1 MNAVYERE
9 WRSYFH
15 SPIGYIFVAVFT
27 ALCSFFFVN
36 GALMYQTANL
46 NIIFSNINIVYLFL
60 VSILTMPLFTNERS
74 RKTDQLLLTSPVK
87 IINIV
92 WGKYFAALTV
102 LGITLFL
109 SLIYPAILNIF
120 GNPSPFEMLGAY
132 IGFVLLWSSFI
143 AIGMFISATTE
154 NQMIAAVITF
164 GVLLVV
170 FYMNSF
176 AANVSNEKLMT
187 VVRWF
192 SLMDKY
198 SEFETGILNISSV
211 VYYLSFAFVFV
222 FLTSQVI
229 KRRQYSDTKLRINN
243 LIVTATVIAGV
254 ILVNAI
260 ISAIAMKLPLKIDL
274 TRNRV
279 YEYSEQTKEVLD
291 SLESDIQIYALYP
304 ETVDNSYVNT
314 VREYLDRYKKMND
327 KIKVVYKDPYEE
339 PAFVRQYGDDV
350 TVGSLVVTNGDRVR
364 IVPFDKL
371 YRQSQFT
378 GTTLIDAEKQL
389 TSAIRYVGG
398 KGNAAKVYFVKGHNE
413 YAGAD
418 SALAAELENEG
429 YTVDEITISKD
440 GIPED
445 ANLIVFL
452 APSVDISAQ
461 ERDAMDAYLLDG
473 GKAAFVLSP
482 GTPSLERLNT
492 YIAEWGI
499 SVNNDFVVENDS
511 SRAFRSQTG
520 VPVPAPEMHKHATT
534 EKLLDSDIAFISP
547 NSCGFTL
554 NKNNTQNANVTS
566 LLKTS
571 EDSWGITDL
580 ETLSADKQD
589 GAIAGPITVS
599 AIAEKSSAGSGKVF
613 VLGSLQAA
621 ESPGIL
627 TDSSYCNGDF
637 ILNVCSYL
645 TEKGDALNIRAKII
659 SSSTLTMT
667 EQQIKIISVIIQYI
681 IPIAVL
687 LAGMAIWLRRRHL

>member
-132 IGFVLLWSSFI
+132 IGFILLWSSFI

-176 AANVSNEKLMT
+176 AANISNDTLMT

-192 SLMDKY
+192 SLMDRY
-198 SEFETGILNISSV
+198 SEFQTGILNIASV
-211 VYYLSFAFVFV
+211 AYYLSFVFVFV

-243 LIVTATVIAGV
+243 IVVTAAVIVGV
-254 ILVNAI
+254 ILANAI
-260 ISAIAMKLPLKIDL
+260 ISTIAAKLPLKIDL

-279 YEYSEQTKEVLD
+279 YEYSKQTREVLN
-291 SLESDIQIYALYP
+291 SLESDIEIYALYP
-304 ETVDNSYVNT
+304 DSVDGSFVNT
-314 VREYLDRYKKMND
+314 LREYLEQYEQMSD
-327 KIKVVYKDPYEE
+327 KIKVTYKDPYEE
-339 PAFVRQYGDDV
+339 PAFVRQYGSDV
-350 TVGSLVVTNGDRVR
+350 TVGSLIVTHGERTR
-364 IVPFDKL
+364 IVSFDKL
-371 YRQSQFT
+371 YRQSQYT

-389 TSAIRYVGG
+389 TSAIRYVSG
-398 KGNAAKVYFVKGHNE
+398 KGRSAKVYFVKGHNE
-413 YAGAD
+413 YAGID

-452 APSVDISAQ
+452 APSADLSAE
-461 ERDAMDAYLLDG
+461 ERDMMDAYLLKG
-473 GKAAFVLSP
+473 GNAAFVLSP
-482 GTPSLERLNT
+482 GTPSLERLNS

-499 SVNNDFVVENDS
+499 AVNNDFVVENDS

-520 VPVPAPEMHKHATT
+520 VSVPAPEMQKHTIT

-580 ETLSADKQD
+580 EKASLDKQD
-589 GAIAGPITVS
+589 GAIAGPITIS
-599 AIAEKSSAGSGKVF
+599 AISEKASAGSGKVF
-613 VLGSLQAA
+613 VLGSLQAV
-621 ESPGIL
+621 ESQEIL
-627 TDSSYCNGDF
+627 TNSSYCNGDF
-637 ILNVCSYL
+637 ILNACSYL
-645 TEKGDALNIRAKII
+645 TDKGDALNIRAKII
-659 SSSTLTMT
+659 SAATLTMT
-667 EQQIKIISVIIQYI
+667 EQQIKTVTVIIQYI
-681 IPIAVL
+681 IPIVVL
-687 LAGMAIWLRRRHL
+687 LAGLAIWLRRRYL